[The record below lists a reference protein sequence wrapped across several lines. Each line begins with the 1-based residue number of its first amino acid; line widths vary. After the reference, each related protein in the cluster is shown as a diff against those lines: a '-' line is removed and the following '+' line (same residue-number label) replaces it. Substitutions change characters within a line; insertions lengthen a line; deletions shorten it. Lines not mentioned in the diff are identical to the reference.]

1 MRIWLAQTGEEMPS
15 DGSSTRL
22 LRTSLLAR
30 ELAGRGHEVVYC
42 NSTFSHQ
49 KKIQR
54 FDRTMR
60 IRQPDG
66 YDCVFLYGRRY
77 AKNIG
82 FRRILSHRDN
92 AREFHR
98 WARAQPLPHVVH
110 CGFPPIELAVEA
122 TRFARAMG
130 IPSTVDC
137 RDIWP
142 EIIEDR
148 LPPAA
153 RLFAA
158 PVLGAWERSKRE
170 AMRSATAITGVSE
183 GFLAWGLSAA
193 GRPQST
199 LDMPFHLAT
208 PPEPVGEGALDV
220 ARQHWRAI
228 IGDLPKDSLI
238 VCYAGTFS
246 RRFDLPAVLE
256 GLDLLTP
263 EEKARVRLVLC
274 GAGDLQD
281 EIKRRTLMNPAIVYG
296 GWSSRPQLVALME
309 MASAGLLPYPNSLD
323 FLVTFPNK
331 VGEYLTA
338 GLPILTGTKG
348 AVEKLLEPHSLRI
361 GYGAGDPT
369 SFAEAIRSL
378 LLRGDIR
385 DMREKARDLAKT
397 QFDPEKIYPGFAD
410 WLEMVARTGRGDR

>member
-22 LRTSLLAR
+22 LRTCLLAR
-30 ELAGRGHEVVYC
+30 ELAARGHEVIYC

-54 FDRTMR
+54 YDRTTR
-60 IRQPDG
+60 IRQPHG
-66 YDCVFLYGRRY
+66 YDCVFLYGRGY

-82 FRRILSHRDN
+82 LRRILSHRDN
-92 AREFHR
+92 AREFR
-98 WARAQPLPHVVH
+98 NWARTQPLPHVVH
-110 CGFPPIELAVEA
+110 CGFPPIELAAEA
-122 TRFARAMG
+122 ARFAQAAG
-130 IPSTVDC
+130 VPSTVDC

-148 LPPAA
+148 LPPAV
-153 RLFAA
+153 RWLAA

-183 GFLAWGLSAA
+183 GFLAWGLGAA
-193 GRPQST
+193 GRPQSP
-199 LDMPFHLAT
+199 LDVAFHLAT
-208 PPEPVGEGALDV
+208 PPEAVHEGALNT

-228 IGDLPKDSLI
+228 LGDMPKSSLV

-246 RRFDLPAVLE
+246 RRFDFPAILE
-256 GLDLLTP
+256 GMDLLTP
-263 EEKARVRLVLC
+263 EEKAKVRLVLC
-274 GAGDLQD
+274 GAGDMET
-281 EIKRRTLMNPAIVYG
+281 EIKRRASINPSIVYG
-296 GWSSRPQLVALME
+296 GWSSRPQLAALME
-309 MASAGLLPYPNSLD
+309 IASAGLLPYPNSLD

-348 AVEKLLEPHSLRI
+348 AVEELLAPDSLKI
-361 GYGAGDPT
+361 GYTAGDSE
-369 SFAEAIRSL
+369 SFAASIRSL
-378 LLRGDIR
+378 LSRANVC
-385 DMREKARDLAKT
+385 DMREKARDLAKA
-397 QFDPEKIYPGFAD
+397 QFDPQKIYSGFAD
-410 WLEMVARTGRGDR
+410 WIEMVARTGRMDR